1 MRQLYDAQ
9 PVQTALIFENRIGL
23 LEASTLAGVLPV
35 VPWRDPLVVPQTGG
49 VLFNIE
55 SGERSLIEKASAG
68 SGFGLVTLMNLRV

>member
-23 LEASTLAGVLPV
+23 LEASTLAGVLPGG
-35 VPWRDPLVVPQTGG
+35 PWLGSAGG
-49 VLFNIE
+49 AATESVLFNIE

-68 SGFGLVTLMNLRV
+68 SGFDLVTLMNLRV